1 MKIVVVALMCSFAL
15 TIIASIV
22 CFGIAGANFSDAD
35 VQRVSF
41 KSRLVESE
49 RIAPLSTKVQKW
61 LKRGAIL
68 AAVGVLLHFLLIAV
82 FVIVSLVR
90 SRV

>member
-15 TIIASIV
+15 TITASIV

-41 KSRLVESE
+41 KSRLAASE
-49 RIAPLSTKVQKW
+49 RIAPLSTKVKKWMDHLWQK
-61 LKRGAIL
+61 
-68 AAVGVLLHFLLIAV
+68 VLL
-82 FVIVSLVR
+82 LV
-90 SRV
+90 